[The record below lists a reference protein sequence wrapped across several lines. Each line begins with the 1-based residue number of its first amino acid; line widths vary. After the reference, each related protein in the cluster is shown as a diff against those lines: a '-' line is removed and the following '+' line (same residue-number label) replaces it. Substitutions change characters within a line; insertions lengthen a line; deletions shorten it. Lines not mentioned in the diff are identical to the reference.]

1 MIFLSQAILITKNKK
16 RTQKYINFGFSL
28 IKLKKGYLPKDML
41 LHIYSKD
48 IHRVVSVSHQKAK
61 LSNKIENLQKVP
73 IASGMVNTASL
84 QNAEK
89 GAKTKR

>member
-1 MIFLSQAILITKNKK
+1 
-16 RTQKYINFGFSL
+16 
-28 IKLKKGYLPKDML
+28 ML

-48 IHRVVSVSHQKAK
+48 IHRVVSVSHQKAN

-89 GAKTKR
+89 GAKKKR